1 MHIVAHLPIVSP
13 VPALVPMT
21 RRRACGLGVVA
32 VQNGFLI
39 PEKVMVVSVGCGT
52 MGRAAL
58 PADDAA
64 LSRARGSATTY
75 VRQGAGS

>member
-1 MHIVAHLPIVSP
+1 MHIVAHPVIVSP

-39 PEKVMVVSVGCGT
+39 PEKVMVVSVRCGT
-52 MGRAAL
+52 MG
-58 PADDAA
+58 
-64 LSRARGSATTY
+64 
-75 VRQGAGS
+75 